1 MKNQIEGGALQG
13 MSRALGEEVT
23 WDDRKVTSVDW
34 RTYRSLPVGF
44 AVPSIES
51 VLINRVDVEATG
63 SGETSITIVAAAMG
77 NAIFDATGARIR
89 QVPFTPERVKAAL
102 DAR

>member
-1 MKNQIEGGALQG
+1 M
-13 MSRALGEEVT
+13 
-23 WDDRKVTSVDW
+23 
-34 RTYRSLPVGF
+34 
-44 AVPSIES
+44 
-51 VLINRVDVEATG
+51 TG
-63 SGETSITIVAAAMG
+63 SGETSVTIVAAANG